1 MPCYANVPLR
11 YGEKRISLDWIKA
24 QKLTPNEFAKYALAA
39 LTKFGRKGT
48 YSELAALIYRSES
61 TIMTWCAPNSENPLP
76 LHARHHIWLA
86 ISALQTTKPKHR
98 RPWTQKDDDY
108 LKEHYHKSTSVEL
121 AAALGRSYSAV
132 ASRVTE
138 LGIKSHLQINDD
150 LLSKLNNLSLS
161 NAQIS
166 KITGLPRQTIY
177 NQRKKHQIIGYLSDR
192 GRPKSKLR

>member
-1 MPCYANVPLR
+1 M
-11 YGEKRISLDWIKA
+11 SLDWIKA
-24 QKLTPNEFAKYALAA
+24 QKLTPNEFARYALAA

-76 LHARHHIWLA
+76 LYARHHIWLA

-108 LKEHYHKSTSVEL
+108 LKEHYHKSTSAEL

-138 LGIKSHLQINDD
+138 LGIKSHLQIYDD
-150 LLSKLNNLSLS
+150 LLSKLYDLTLS
-161 NAQIS
+161 NVQIAET
-166 KITGLPRQTIY
+166 TGLPRQTVY
-177 NQRKKHQIIGYLSDR
+177 NHRKRLQITGYFSER
-192 GRPKSKLR
+192 GRPKSNLR

>member
-1 MPCYANVPLR
+1 MIP
-11 YGEKRISLDWIKA
+11 KTWIEA
-24 QKLTPNEFAKYALAA
+24 QQLTANEFAKAA
-39 LTKFGRKGT
+39 LSALKTCGRKGT

-61 TIMTWCAPNSENPLP
+61 TIMTWSAPNSENPLP

-86 ISALQTTKPKHR
+86 ISALQSTKPKHR
-98 RPWTQKDDDY
+98 RAWTQKDDDY
-108 LKEHYHKSTSVEL
+108 LKEHYHKSTCVEL
-121 AAALGRSYSAV
+121 AAALGRSYSSV

-138 LGIKSHLQINDD
+138 IGIKSHLQINDD

-166 KITGLPRQTIY
+166 IETGLPRQTIY
-177 NQRKKHQIIGYLSDR
+177 NQRKRLKITGYSTER